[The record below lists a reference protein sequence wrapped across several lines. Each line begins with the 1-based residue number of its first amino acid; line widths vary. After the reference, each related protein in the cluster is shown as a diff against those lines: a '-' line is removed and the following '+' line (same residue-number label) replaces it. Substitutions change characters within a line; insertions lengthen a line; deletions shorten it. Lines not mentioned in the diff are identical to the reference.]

1 MNVLITGGAGYI
13 GSHCNKFFN
22 QQGISTI
29 VLDNLRF
36 GHPEAIHAG
45 EIIHGDVADQELL
58 ESIFSTRSI
67 DAVTHFA
74 ALADVADSVKNPAS
88 YYANNVTA
96 MIGLLDAMI
105 KHSVK
110 YFIFSS
116 SASTFGE
123 PIYVPIDEKH
133 PLQPIN
139 PYGETKLMGE
149 KMLHDY
155 GEAYGVKH
163 VSFRYFNAAG
173 ADGDGEIGESHDPE
187 HHLLPNLFQKAL
199 GKKKDF
205 FVFGQDYPTPDGT
218 CIRDYVHVTDLAD
231 AHYRGLQYLLNGGV
245 SEQFNLG
252 NNRGYSIREVIK
264 TFEAISG
271 IAVQA
276 KDAPRRQ
283 GDPAQLIA
291 SNENARNILGWT
303 PKHSDLANIIQ
314 TAWKWE
320 QIRPY

>member
-36 GHPEAIHAG
+36 RHPEAIHAG
-45 EIIHGDVADQELL
+45 EFIHGDVADQELL

-173 ADGDGEIGESHDPE
+173 ADGD
-187 HHLLPNLFQKAL
+187 
-199 GKKKDF
+199 
-205 FVFGQDYPTPDGT
+205 
-218 CIRDYVHVTDLAD
+218 
-231 AHYRGLQYLLNGGV
+231 
-245 SEQFNLG
+245 
-252 NNRGYSIREVIK
+252 
-264 TFEAISG
+264 
-271 IAVQA
+271 
-276 KDAPRRQ
+276 
-283 GDPAQLIA
+283 
-291 SNENARNILGWT
+291 
-303 PKHSDLANIIQ
+303 
-314 TAWKWE
+314 
-320 QIRPY
+320 